1 VSRPGSPRFP
11 GLRERGGGRDAPSRP
26 DSPSEV
32 KATAERIAAGE
43 VVTDADAEAV
53 VDALSDATLSAEGF
67 DGAE

>member
-1 VSRPGSPRFP
+1 
-11 GLRERGGGRDAPSRP
+11 
-26 DSPSEV
+26 V